1 MLAIVIGLASAAPLS
16 NAAPSCAEGP
26 QTEGSTINGTPCD
39 DTIRAS
45 RGVTTVFGEGGND
58 TLYGQR
64 GNDELNGGEG
74 GDRLYGGVGDDR
86 LRGGPDDDY
95 LSGGFGADS
104 LDGEGGDDFA
114 RGDATIDGIDDTG
127 GGTDTLSYAT
137 GVAPGLFDRPGIS
150 DYEGFPVSR
159 DGRGAY
165 VNLQT
170 GLGDNGLAPAGGGVD
185 EDVGGTNFEIVIGSA
200 FPDFIVGT
208 SAGQT
213 IYGGGGADVIRGE
226 GGTDVVYGGADGD
239 SCDAATSFE
248 CETDKEEVDL
258 RNPAAIA
265 VGLMAPQ
272 AGESPAPYLTGSN
285 QDDVVTASYAAG
297 SVTFTLG
304 PGSDGDFDTS
314 TSAAGGCGA
323 PTTGKVICPAA
334 SAPDSIVLAGL
345 GGDDSLIA
353 TNFPA
358 TTSVILLGGNDGDQL
373 AGGQTEDALVDG
385 PGADVA
391 DAAGG
396 DDAVPNNEG
405 SDKLHAGSGE
415 DLFISNAIC
424 DGDQLDGG
432 PDRDNANWA
441 NFNTA
446 IAIEMADNEA
456 GFVGAGGEPACG
468 GGLLTNLKAIEDVE
482 GTSFDDTLVG
492 DSGDNQLLGRPG
504 NDSYFAAAGNDSIL
518 ANSGDEDLAIDCG
531 EGFDTAQVD
540 HPEYGDPAPV
550 DCEAI
555 EERDPNSFRPPDTP
569 PAPEPPAEEAPPV
582 GISSSP
588 RPPRKP
594 RPPDVTPPGTRV
606 LHRPPAV
613 LFTSGPR
620 RAVRFT
626 FSATEPKSTF
636 RCKLDRGRFTPC
648 RSPHTYRLT
657 LGPHTFR
664 VFAIDRAGNR
674 DSTPA
679 VVKVR
684 VRRSQAGA
692 RRNLLT
698 NPWTGPGH
706 RTRSRSVGL
715 PAWLARND
723 SLRNRRVSEEILN
736 RHPVRTGIV
745 GIDMPVPEPGMGR
758 ILRNRGMS
766 TR

>member
-1 MLAIVIGLASAAPLS
+1 MSLRRRTPLAAAALLASVAALASAPPGS

-26 QTEGSTINGTPCD
+26 QTEGSTTYGTPCD
-39 DTIRAS
+39 DTIRAP

-74 GDRLYGGVGDDR
+74 NDRLYGGIGDDR
-86 LRGGPDDDY
+86 LRGGPDDDR

-114 RGDATIDGIDDTG
+114 RGDATIDAIDDTG

-137 GVAPGLFDRPGIS
+137 GVAPGLFDRPGVS
-150 DYEGFPVSR
+150 DYDGFPASR

-185 EDVGGTNFEIVIGSA
+185 EGLGGTSFEVVVGSA
-200 FPDFIVGT
+200 FPDFIVGS

-213 IYGGGGADVIRGE
+213 IYGGGGADVIV
-226 GGTDVVYGGADGD
+226 GGGGNDTAYGGADGD
-239 SCDAATSFE
+239 SCNVATSFE
-248 CETDKEEVDL
+248 CETDEEEVEL

-272 AGESPAPYLTGSN
+272 AGQSPAIYLTGSN

-297 SVTFTLG
+297 SVTFALG
-304 PGSDGDFDTS
+304 PGSEGAFDTS
-314 TSAAGGCGA
+314 ASAAGGCGA
-323 PTTGKVICPAA
+323 PAAGKVVCPAA
-334 SAPDSIVLAGL
+334 TAPDSIVLAGL
-345 GGDDSLIA
+345 DGNDDLSA

-358 TTSVILLGGNDGDQL
+358 TTSVILLGGNNDDQL
-373 AGGQTEDALVDG
+373 TGGQTEDALVDG
-385 PGADVA
+385 PGADMA
-391 DAAGG
+391 DAAAG

-405 SDKLHAGSGE
+405 ADELHAGPGE

-424 DGDQLDGG
+424 DGDRLDGG

-441 NFNTA
+441 NFDTE
-446 IAIEMADNEA
+446 IAIDMADKEA
-456 GFVGAGGEPACG
+456 GFVGAGGQPACG
-468 GGLLTNLKAIEDVE
+468 AGLLTNLEAIEDVE

-518 ANSGDEDLAIDCG
+518 ANSGDADVTIDCG

-540 HPEYGDPAPV
+540 RPQYGDPAPV
-550 DCEAI
+550 NCESI

-569 PAPEPPAEEAPPV
+569 PAPQPPVEEPPPAR
-582 GISSSP
+582 ISTSP
-588 RPPRKP
+588 PPRKP
-594 RPPDVTPPGTRV
+594 RPPDVKPPRTKVLNRPPG
-606 LHRPPAV
+606 V
-613 LFTSGPR
+613 LFASGPR
-620 RAVRFT
+620 RLVNFAFG
-626 FSATEPKSTF
+626 ANEPRATF
-636 RCKLDRGRFTPC
+636 RCRIDRKHFTAC
-648 RSPHTYRLT
+648 HSPRTYRLT

-664 VFAIDRAGNR
+664 VYAIDRAGNR

-679 VVKVR
+679 VIELR
-684 VRRSQAGA
+684 IRR
-692 RRNLLT
+692 R
-698 NPWTGPGH
+698 
-706 RTRSRSVGL
+706 
-715 PAWLARND
+715 
-723 SLRNRRVSEEILN
+723 
-736 RHPVRTGIV
+736 
-745 GIDMPVPEPGMGR
+745 
-758 ILRNRGMS
+758 
-766 TR
+766 